1 MGSMA
6 SQISSLTIVYSTVYS
21 GADQRRHQSSASLAI
36 VRGIHQ
42 DRWIPSTNG
51 QQRGKCFHL
60 MTSSYSYLGLL
71 TYLCVLISKVV
82 LLSWFTSLR
91 PRQNWRHFADNVLK
105 CNFLNENVW
114 IPVEISLKFIPKS
127 LINNIPALVQIMVW
141 RRTGDRPLYEPMM
154 TRFNDAYMRH
164 SASMS

>member
-1 MGSMA
+1 MFPFDDVIIFLSGFINVSVCPDLK
-6 SQISSLTIVYSTVYS
+6 SS
-21 GADQRRHQSSASLAI
+21 
-36 VRGIHQ
+36 
-42 DRWIPSTNG
+42 
-51 QQRGKCFHL
+51 
-60 MTSSYSYLGLL
+60 
-71 TYLCVLISKVV
+71 
-82 LLSWFTSLR
+82 
-91 PRQNWRHFADNVLK
+91 FADNVLK

-114 IPVEISLKFIPKS
+114 IPIEISLKFIPKS